1 MNVLTLDLGNSAI
14 KLVNWDAGEPRLV
27 RCAWGSQWQAELREH
42 VQAREAG
49 TTVAISS
56 VVDAERREAVTALC
70 RESATS
76 VLVNPEAP
84 LDIECLESHSIGR
97 DRLYAAA
104 GAWLTSPEPAIIVD
118 AGSAVTVDA
127 LGRGTGRGCFLGG
140 AIAPGPALLARALG
154 EGATQLFEVEFDGPV
169 PALGRNTSGAL
180 RAGIQVGLRG
190 AVLELVRCIAEEA
203 RMGAARVW
211 LTGGASEIWSGTDLF
226 GARRV
231 EYDALLV
238 HRGLLASVSG

>member
-1 MNVLTLDLGNSAI
+1 MNVLTLDLGNSAL

-42 VQAREAG
+42 LQACEPG
-49 TTVAISS
+49 MTIGISS
-56 VVDAERREAVTALC
+56 VVAAERREAVAAVC
-70 RESATS
+70 REGGMD
-76 VLVNPEAP
+76 VHVNPEAP
-84 LDIECLESHSIGR
+84 LDIDCLESHSIGR

-104 GAWLTSPEPAIIVD
+104 GAWLTSPEPAIVVD
-118 AGSAVTVDA
+118 AGSALTVDA
-127 LGRGTGRGCFLGG
+127 LGRGAGRGCFLGG

-169 PALGRNTSGAL
+169 PALGRNTRDAL
-180 RAGIQVGLRG
+180 RAGVQVGLRG
-190 AVLELVRCIAEEA
+190 AVLELVRCVAQEA
-203 RMGAARVW
+203 GLGDARVW

-238 HRGLLASVSG
+238 HRGLLASIPR